1 MPWLRAVSSGL
12 LEALSDLSSPW
23 RRSPV
28 LSLAA
33 AAPDL
38 PRQIACRQF
47 RNLMEGSGSL
57 EAYLGLA
64 LWVIALWVLIPGWPV
79 VVWAA
84 LLSVSIAAMIRHWN
98 RFERAMPADDA
109 LQPWEV
115 RAGRYA
121 FSQGVLWG
129 LVGFMFPDRLREL
142 APYLAIGEVLVIAG
156 ALSTTVSYRPAT
168 VWLSVP
174 CGVLTSLSLVIGG
187 GLLNIMIGLGVLTAT
202 MAMTRLA
209 RAQNELMTRAM
220 VLAEERVA
228 LLKELEAQREAA
240 QQASLAKT
248 RFLASVSHDLRQP
261 MHSIALLSAALQRKA
276 ASDADAIVQIGTSVQ
291 AMDDMLGALLEVSRL
306 DDGHLPLQV
315 APVALGPLFQRLAL
329 QFTAQAQAKG
339 LELQVAATP
348 ARVMSDPLQLQR
360 MLANLLSNA
369 IRYTSS
375 GRVLLRCRVRGAEA
389 CLQVWDTGV
398 GIAREH
404 RARVFEE
411 FFQVARTPREGAQ
424 GLGLGLSI
432 VHRLGHRL
440 GHRLT
445 LRSRPQRGS
454 VFGIVVPLDAGSAAD
469 ASAAASLAE
478 LLAGQLVL
486 LIDDDATVRKSMQ
499 TLLES
504 FGCHVMAA
512 HSTPSA
518 LQAVDD
524 SLRTPDLIITDYRLS
539 ADDTGLAAI
548 VKVREAVGEV
558 IPAVLITAEIDKPA
572 AAAKSLGVAVLS
584 KPLQVDALAF
594 ELNRFPG
601 LVSPARGSHTTGLSR
616 TSG

>member
-1 MPWLRAVSSGL
+1 MPWLRALSSGL
-12 LEALSDLSSPW
+12 RESLSDLSSPW

-33 AAPDL
+33 GAQEL

-47 RNLMEGSGSL
+47 RTLMQGSGSL
-57 EAYLGLA
+57 EAFLGLA
-64 LWVIALWVLIPGWPV
+64 LWVIGLWVFIPGWPV
-79 VVWAA
+79 VVWAT
-84 LLSVSIAAMIRHWN
+84 LVSVSIAAMIAHWN
-98 RFERAMPADDA
+98 HFERAMPADDA
-109 LQPWEV
+109 LRPWEV
-115 RAGRYA
+115 RAGQLA
-121 FSQGVLWG
+121 CLQGVLWG
-129 LVGFMFPDRLREL
+129 VVGFMLPEHLREL
-142 APYLAIGEVLVIAG
+142 APYLAVGEVLVIAG
-156 ALSTTVSYRPAT
+156 ALSTTVNYRPAT
-168 VWLSVP
+168 MWLSVP
-174 CGVLTSLSLVIGG
+174 CGVLTSLSLIRGG
-187 GLLNIMIGLGVLTAT
+187 GVPNIVIGLGVLTAT
-202 MAMTRLA
+202 IAMTRLA
-209 RAQNELMTRAM
+209 RVQNELMTRSM
-220 VLAEERVA
+220 MLAEERVA

-261 MHSIALLSAALQRKA
+261 MHSIALLSAALQRNA
-276 ASDADAIVQIGTSVQ
+276 ASNAEAVVQIGTSVQ
-291 AMDDMLGALLEVSRL
+291 AMDDMLCALLEVSRL
-306 DDGHLPLQV
+306 DDGQLPLQV

-339 LELQVAATP
+339 LTLHVVDTS
-348 ARVMSDPLQLQR
+348 ARVVSDPLQLHR

-375 GRVLLRCRVRGAEA
+375 GRVLLRCRVRGGEA
-389 CLQVWDTGV
+389 RLQVWDTGV
-398 GIAREH
+398 GISRVH

-432 VHRLGHRL
+432 VHRLGQRL

-454 VFGIVVPLDAGSAAD
+454 VFGIVVPLDAGSAAE
-469 ASAAASLAE
+469 ASAAAASLAE

-504 FGCHVMAA
+504 FGCHVMGA

-539 ADDTGLAAI
+539 ADDTGLEAI
-548 VKVREAVGEV
+548 AQVREAVGDAIAAVIVTAEV
-558 IPAVLITAEIDKPA
+558 DKPIAAAQALGAAVLP
-572 AAAKSLGVAVLS
+572 
-584 KPLQVDALAF
+584 KPLQVDALAL
-594 ELNRFPG
+594 E
-601 LVSPARGSHTTGLSR
+601 VSRLLHAQGS
-616 TSG
+616 

>member
-1 MPWLRAVSSGL
+1 MPWLRALSSGL
-12 LEALSDLSSPW
+12 RESLSDLSSPC

-28 LSLAA
+28 LWLAA
-33 AAPDL
+33 GAPEL
-38 PRQIACRQF
+38 QRQIACRQF
-47 RNLMEGSGSL
+47 RTLMQGSGTL
-57 EAYLGLA
+57 EACLGLV
-64 LWVIALWVLIPGWPV
+64 LWVIGLWVFIPGWPV

-84 LLSVSIAAMIRHWN
+84 LLSVSIAGMIAHWKY
-98 RFERAMPADDA
+98 FERAMPSDDA
-109 LQPWEV
+109 LRPWEV
-115 RAGRYA
+115 RAGRLA
-121 FSQGVLWG
+121 CLQGVMWG
-129 LVGFMFPDRLREL
+129 LVGFMLPEHLREL
-142 APYLAIGEVLVIAG
+142 APYLAVGEVLVIAG
-156 ALSTTVSYRPAT
+156 ALSTMVNYRPAT
-168 VWLSVP
+168 MWLSVP
-174 CGVLTSLSLVIGG
+174 CGGLTGLSLICGG
-187 GLLNIMIGLGVLTAT
+187 GLPNIIIGLGVLTAT

-209 RAQNELMTRAM
+209 RVQNELITRSM
-220 VLAEERVA
+220 MLAEERVA

-276 ASDADAIVQIGTSVQ
+276 ASDADAVVQIGTSVQ

-339 LELQVAATP
+339 LDLQVVVTP
-348 ARVMSDPLQLQR
+348 ARVMSDPFQLQR

-375 GRVLLRCRVRGAEA
+375 GRVLLRCRVRGAQA
-389 CLQVWDTGV
+389 CLQVWDTGL
-398 GIAREH
+398 GISREH
-404 RARVFEE
+404 RNRVFEE

-432 VHRLGHRL
+432 VHRLGQRL

-454 VFGIVVPLDAGSAAD
+454 VFGIVVPLEAGSASE
-469 ASAAASLAE
+469 ASAAAGLAE

-499 TLLES
+499 MLLES
-504 FGCHVMAA
+504 FGCTVLAA

-518 LQAVDD
+518 LQVVDE

-539 ADDTGLAAI
+539 AADTGLEAI
-548 VKVREAVGEV
+548 AQVREAVGEAL
-558 IPAVLITAEIDKPA
+558 PALVVTAEIDKPMA
-572 AAAKSLGVAVLS
+572 AAQEIGVAVLA

-594 ELNRFPG
+594 EL
-601 LVSPARGSHTTGLSR
+601 SR
-616 TSG
+616 CVPQG

>member
-1 MPWLRAVSSGL
+1 MSWLRAASSGL
-12 LEALSDLSSPW
+12 WESISDLISPW

-28 LSLAA
+28 LWLAA
-33 AAPDL
+33 GASDMS
-38 PRQIACRQF
+38 RHIAYRQF
-47 RNLMEGSGSL
+47 RTKMQGAGTLESL
-57 EAYLGLA
+57 LGLA
-64 LWVIALWVLIPGWPV
+64 LWVTALWFLFPGWIV
-79 VVWAA
+79 AVWSVLLTANIAAA
-84 LLSVSIAAMIRHWN
+84 LVHGRL
-98 RFERAMPADDA
+98 FERAMPADEA
-109 LQPWEV
+109 LRPWEV
-115 RAGRYA
+115 REA
-121 FSQGVLWG
+121 FLESSQGVMWG
-129 LVGFMFPDRLREL
+129 CVGLILPDQVGEV
-142 APYLAIGEVLVIAG
+142 APYLAIGEMLVIAG

-168 VWLSVP
+168 MWMSVP
-174 CGVLTSLSLVIGG
+174 CGVLTSLALIRGG
-187 GLLNIMIGLGVLTAT
+187 GLLNTVIGLGVLTAT
-202 MAMTRLA
+202 MAMIRLA
-209 RAQNELMTRAM
+209 RAQNTLITRAM

-228 LLKELEAQREAA
+228 LLKELEEQREAA

-261 MHSIALLSAALQRKA
+261 MHSIALLSAALQRNA
-276 ASDADAIVQIGTSVQ
+276 ASDADAIVQIGSSVQ

-315 APVALGPLFQRLAL
+315 APVALGLLFQRLAL

-339 LELQVAATP
+339 LVLHVVASQV
-348 ARVMSDPLQLQR
+348 RVVSDPFQLQR

-375 GRVLLRCRVRGAEA
+375 GRVLLRCRVRDGQA

-432 VHRLGHRL
+432 VHRLGQRL

-454 VFGIVVPLDAGSAAD
+454 VFGIVVPLEAVSAAE
-469 ASAAASLAE
+469 ASAAAASLAE

-504 FGCHVMAA
+504 FGCHVLGA

-539 ADDTGLAAI
+539 AEDTGLEAI
-548 VKVREAVGEV
+548 AQVREAVGDAL
-558 IPAVLITAEIDKPA
+558 PALLITAEIDKPLA
-572 AAAKSLGVAVLS
+572 AAQALGVAVLP

-594 ELNRFPG
+594 ELNRCVVAPAG
-601 LVSPARGSHTTGLSR
+601 VSRTTG
-616 TSG
+616 